1 LKGCLHR
8 EIMLTEQPLKQA
20 PRNSFEPQFYCAILI
35 YKNLIQSLKKYISQ
49 HLFTP
54 HIKERGVVEAYDLW
68 AANYDSQPGN
78 LMLDLDELL
87 FLALLKNISLSGKS
101 IADIGCG
108 TGRHWQKIME
118 QKPSGL
124 TGFDVSPGMLN
135 KLKEKYPDAK
145 TSVITDN
152 RFSDIA
158 DYTYDVILST
168 LTVAHIQNIEEAL
181 EAWCRILKYQGDI
194 IITDFHPDSL
204 AFGGK
209 RTFRH
214 QNTQVAVQNFVHSV
228 AVIKSIMLRN
238 DFEVVWE
245 DEKIV
250 DETVKHY
257 YQEQNALHV
266 YDKFEGLPVIYG
278 IHFRRL

>member
-1 LKGCLHR
+1 
-8 EIMLTEQPLKQA
+8 
-20 PRNSFEPQFYCAILI
+20 
-35 YKNLIQSLKKYISQ
+35 LIQSLKKYINK
-49 HLFTP
+49 HLFIP
-54 HIKERGVVEAYDLW
+54 RVKERGVVEAYDLW

-78 LMLDLDELL
+78 LMLDLDESL
-87 FLALLKNISLSGKS
+87 FSDLLKTVSLTGKNV
-101 IADIGCG
+101 ADIGAG

-118 QKPSGL
+118 QRPATL
-124 TGFDVSPGMLN
+124 TGFDVSPGMLG

-145 TSVITDN
+145 TRVIVDN
-152 RFSDIA
+152 RFSGIP

-168 LTVAHIQNIEEAL
+168 LTVAHIQDIEKAL
-181 EAWCRILKYQGDI
+181 EAWCRILKYEGDI

-204 AFGGK
+204 ASGGK

-214 QNTQVAVQNFVHSV
+214 QNMQVAVQNFVHSV
-228 AVIKSIMLRN
+228 AVIKRIMLRN
-238 DFEVVWE
+238 DFEIVWG

-266 YDKFEGLPVIYG
+266 YNKFKGLPVIYG
-278 IHFRRL
+278 IHFRRV